1 MIQISKARFK
11 KYPVNLH
18 MVKVKKKSSKA
29 LLKYCYGLT
38 ELEGRGLGK
47 KEVCLEERKDRP

>member
-1 MIQISKARFK
+1 
-11 KYPVNLH
+11 